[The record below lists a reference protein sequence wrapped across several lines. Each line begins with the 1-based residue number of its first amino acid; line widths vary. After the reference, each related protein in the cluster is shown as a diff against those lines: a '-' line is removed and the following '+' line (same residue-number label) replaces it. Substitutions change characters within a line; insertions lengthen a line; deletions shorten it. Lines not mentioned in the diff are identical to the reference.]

1 MNFNIFK
8 YGCLDLK
15 KNMAAYVLSF
25 DASSICDTTLM
36 NIWGSFFFMNHLA
49 SLLILLIQ
57 IWLEELGCF
66 FLIYMIWLFTCSNI
80 EIKKKFLCSFLFI
93 WCDCLQI
100 QMKRQMR
107 HVCLV
112 SYFLFVY
119 NLYKGNENVS
129 SITCNCLI
137 I

>member
-1 MNFNIFK
+1 MTVYMFK
-8 YGCLDLK
+8 HRDKEEVFMFFLDLYDMTVYMFK
-15 KNMAAYVLSF
+15 HRDKEEV
-25 DASSICDTTLM
+25 
-36 NIWGSFFFMNHLA
+36 FM
-49 SLLILLIQ
+49 
-57 IWLEELGCF
+57 F
-66 FLIYMIWLFTCSNI
+66 FLVHR
-80 EIKKKFLCSFLFI
+80 
-93 WCDCLQI
+93 CDCLQI

-119 NLYKGNENVS
+119 NLYKGNENVC